1 MVTVR
6 KQNVNKTVTTQKT
19 TSVFPVA
26 REVFPLRFHL
36 TFRSVTQMSISLR
49 KHAAMFL
56 AATFTVGSMA
66 TFGAA
71 ALDQPTAVLSST
83 LNHSV
88 GTVLTSAEISNAQ
101 QAMAKAKASALKAQ
115 QDAAKK
121 AQEEAATKADAA
133 IKAAEEAAKKEAE
146 IKAAATQTAYNQLV
160 ASAATARPVAYS
172 TTYLASDAI
181 KANATALGNYKLTFY
196 DPCVECNGNNLAL
209 TATGTTLTEGRT
221 IAVDPSV
228 IPLGSRVFIEG
239 YGVFIAEDTGGA
251 IKGNKIDIAVSTH
264 ERANELGVQYANVYL
279 LK

>member
-1 MVTVR
+1 
-6 KQNVNKTVTTQKT
+6 
-19 TSVFPVA
+19 
-26 REVFPLRFHL
+26 
-36 TFRSVTQMSISLR
+36 MSISLR

-115 QDAAKK
+115 QDAAK
-121 AQEEAATKADAA
+121 
-133 IKAAEEAAKKEAE
+133 KAAEEAAKKEAE

>member
-1 MVTVR
+1 
-6 KQNVNKTVTTQKT
+6 
-19 TSVFPVA
+19 
-26 REVFPLRFHL
+26 
-36 TFRSVTQMSISLR
+36 MSISLR

-121 AQEEAATKADAA
+121 AEAAK
-133 IKAAEEAAKKEAE
+133 KAAEEAAKKEAE
-146 IKAAATQTAYNQLV
+146 IKAAATQAAYNQLV

>member
-1 MVTVR
+1 
-6 KQNVNKTVTTQKT
+6 
-19 TSVFPVA
+19 
-26 REVFPLRFHL
+26 
-36 TFRSVTQMSISLR
+36 MSISLR

-115 QDAAKK
+115 EEAAKK
-121 AQEEAATKADAA
+121 AKAEAAK
-133 IKAAEEAAKKEAE
+133 KAAEEAAKKEAE

-264 ERANELGVQYANVYL
+264 EHANELGVQYANVYL

>member
-1 MVTVR
+1 
-6 KQNVNKTVTTQKT
+6 
-19 TSVFPVA
+19 
-26 REVFPLRFHL
+26 
-36 TFRSVTQMSISLR
+36 MSISLR

-121 AQEEAATKADAA
+121 AQEEAAK
-133 IKAAEEAAKKEAE
+133 KAAEEAAKKEAE

-160 ASAATARPVAYS
+160 ASAAAARPVAYS

>member
-1 MVTVR
+1 
-6 KQNVNKTVTTQKT
+6 
-19 TSVFPVA
+19 
-26 REVFPLRFHL
+26 
-36 TFRSVTQMSISLR
+36 MSISLR

-121 AQEEAATKADAA
+121 AKAEAAK
-133 IKAAEEAAKKEAE
+133 KAAEEAAKKEAE

>member
-1 MVTVR
+1 
-6 KQNVNKTVTTQKT
+6 
-19 TSVFPVA
+19 
-26 REVFPLRFHL
+26 
-36 TFRSVTQMSISLR
+36 MSISLR

-121 AQEEAATKADAA
+121 AQEEAAKKAKAEAEAA
-133 IKAAEEAAKKEAE
+133 KKAAEEAAKKEAE
-146 IKAAATQTAYNQLV
+146 IKAAATQAAYNQLV

>member
-1 MVTVR
+1 
-6 KQNVNKTVTTQKT
+6 
-19 TSVFPVA
+19 
-26 REVFPLRFHL
+26 
-36 TFRSVTQMSISLR
+36 MSISLR

-121 AQEEAATKADAA
+121 AQEEAAKKAKAEAEAEAA
-133 IKAAEEAAKKEAE
+133 KKAAEEAAKKEAE
-146 IKAAATQTAYNQLV
+146 IKAAATQAAYNQLV
-160 ASAATARPVAYS
+160 ASAAAARPVAYS

>member
-1 MVTVR
+1 
-6 KQNVNKTVTTQKT
+6 
-19 TSVFPVA
+19 
-26 REVFPLRFHL
+26 
-36 TFRSVTQMSISLR
+36 MSISLR

-71 ALDQPTAVLSST
+71 ALDQPTAVLSSS

-88 GTVLTSAEISNAQ
+88 GTVLTSAEITTAQ

-121 AQEEAATKADAA
+121 AQEEAAKKAKAEAA
-133 IKAAEEAAKKEAE
+133 KKAAEEAAKKEAE
-146 IKAAATQTAYNQLV
+146 IKAAAAASASQTAAYNQLV
-160 ASAATARPVAYS
+160 ASAAVARPVAYS
-172 TTYLASDAI
+172 TNYLASDAI

-196 DPCVECNGNNLAL
+196 DPCVSCNGNDQAL

-221 IAVDPSV
+221 IAVDPSI

-251 IKGNKIDIAVSTH
+251 IKGNKIDIAVTTH

>member
-1 MVTVR
+1 
-6 KQNVNKTVTTQKT
+6 
-19 TSVFPVA
+19 
-26 REVFPLRFHL
+26 
-36 TFRSVTQMSISLR
+36 MSISLR

-71 ALDQPTAVLSST
+71 ALEQPTAVLSST

-121 AQEEAATKADAA
+121 AQEEAAKKAKAEAA
-133 IKAAEEAAKKEAE
+133 KRAAEEAAKKEAE
-146 IKAAATQTAYNQLV
+146 IKAAATKTAYNQLV
-160 ASAATARPVAYS
+160 ASASAARPVAYS

-209 TATGTTLTEGRT
+209 LPA
-221 IAVDPSV
+221 P
-228 IPLGSRVFIEG
+228 P
-239 YGVFIAEDTGGA
+239 
-251 IKGNKIDIAVSTH
+251 
-264 ERANELGVQYANVYL
+264 
-279 LK
+279 

>member
-1 MVTVR
+1 
-6 KQNVNKTVTTQKT
+6 
-19 TSVFPVA
+19 
-26 REVFPLRFHL
+26 
-36 TFRSVTQMSISLR
+36 MSISLR

-196 DPCVECNGNNLAL
+196 DPCVECNGNDLAL

>member
-1 MVTVR
+1 
-6 KQNVNKTVTTQKT
+6 
-19 TSVFPVA
+19 
-26 REVFPLRFHL
+26 
-36 TFRSVTQMSISLR
+36 MSISLR

-71 ALDQPTAVLSST
+71 ALEQPTAVLSST

-121 AQEEAATKADAA
+121 AQEEAAKKAKAEAA
-133 IKAAEEAAKKEAE
+133 KRAAEEAAKKEAE
-146 IKAAATQTAYNQLV
+146 IKAAYNQLV
-160 ASAATARPVAYS
+160 ASASAARPVAYS

>member
-1 MVTVR
+1 
-6 KQNVNKTVTTQKT
+6 
-19 TSVFPVA
+19 
-26 REVFPLRFHL
+26 
-36 TFRSVTQMSISLR
+36 MSISLR

-88 GTVLTSAEISNAQ
+88 GTVLTSAEISTAQ
-101 QAMAKAKASALKAQ
+101 QAMAKAKTSALKAQ

-121 AQEEAATKADAA
+121 AQEEAAKKATAEAA
-133 IKAAEEAAKKEAE
+133 KKAAEEAAKKQAE
-146 IKAAATQTAYNQLV
+146 IKAAAAASASQTTAYNQLV
-160 ASAATARPVAYS
+160 ASVGVARTVAYS
-172 TTYLASDAI
+172 TTYPASDAI

-196 DPCVECNGNNLAL
+196 DACVACNGNDQAL

-221 IAVDPSV
+221 IAVDPSI

-251 IKGNKIDIAVSTH
+251 IKGNKIDIAVTTH

>member
-1 MVTVR
+1 
-6 KQNVNKTVTTQKT
+6 
-19 TSVFPVA
+19 
-26 REVFPLRFHL
+26 
-36 TFRSVTQMSISLR
+36 
-49 KHAAMFL
+49 
-56 AATFTVGSMA
+56 
-66 TFGAA
+66 
-71 ALDQPTAVLSST
+71 
-83 LNHSV
+83 
-88 GTVLTSAEISNAQ
+88 
-101 QAMAKAKASALKAQ
+101 MAKAKASALKAQ

-121 AQEEAATKADAA
+121 AQEEAAKKA
-133 IKAAEEAAKKEAE
+133 EAAKRPLKKQLRRKPRSRRCNPDRLQPAGR
-146 IKAAATQTAYNQLV
+146 KCSHRPSGSLLYNV
-160 ASAATARPVAYS
+160 SGKRC
-172 TTYLASDAI
+172 I